1 MTPGESWTLN
11 PTPDA
16 PRRAREWI
24 YQALQLWDVDDPDG
38 VADVLTSELVT
49 NAVRY
54 AGSRELVLRLAWE
67 LGRRNGRLAY
77 RDIARLRLGYRPAN
91 LAGSRFIAE
100 SWSRAGMKMEI
111 ASISQRSL
119 FDYQNLAPEY
129 RAFII
134 ELARRIAASGGKC
147 RCDAGFPPWRW
158 WPALFVAVATLT
170 AAIYV
175 SVRAL
180 IAGAVTASAV
190 IAALG
195 LFFLWQIGSMVVRNR
210 PRTYDPNSPPGDVL
224 P

>member
-1 MTPGESWTLN
+1 MATSASPPLQSDRASDPASGELTYRYRPRMMGGDFVFRLE
-11 PTPDA
+11 PDA
-16 PRRAREWI
+16 
-24 YQALQLWDVDDPDG
+24 
-38 VADVLTSELVT
+38 
-49 NAVRY
+49 
-54 AGSRELVLRLAWE
+54 LAWE
-67 LGRRNGRLAY
+67 LGRRNGRLTY
-77 RDIARLRLGYRPAN
+77 RDIARLRLGYRPTN

-100 SWSRAGMKMEI
+100 IWSREGAKLEI

-119 FDYQNLAPEY
+119 FDYQNLAAEY

-134 ELARRIAASGGKC
+134 ELARRIAASGAAC

-175 SVRAL
+175 SVQAL
-180 IAGAVTASAV
+180 IAGAITAGAV

>member
-1 MTPGESWTLN
+1 MALPPPSAAQSDRAADPASSDLTYRYRPRMVGGDFTFRLE
-11 PTPDA
+11 PDA
-16 PRRAREWI
+16 
-24 YQALQLWDVDDPDG
+24 
-38 VADVLTSELVT
+38 
-49 NAVRY
+49 
-54 AGSRELVLRLAWE
+54 LAWE

-100 SWSRAGMKMEI
+100 IWSREGMKMEI

-119 FDYQNLAPEY
+119 FDYQNLAAEY

>member
-1 MTPGESWTLN
+1 MAIPAP
-11 PTPDA
+11 PTPQSDRASDPASSDLTYRYRPRMVGGDFSFRLEPDA
-16 PRRAREWI
+16 
-24 YQALQLWDVDDPDG
+24 
-38 VADVLTSELVT
+38 
-49 NAVRY
+49 
-54 AGSRELVLRLAWE
+54 LAWE

-100 SWSRAGMKMEI
+100 IWSRAGTKFEI

-119 FDYQNLAPEY
+119 FDYQNLAAEY

-158 WPALFVAVATLT
+158 WPALFVAVATLA

-175 SVRAL
+175 SVQAL
-180 IAGAVTASAV
+180 IAGAVTAGAV

-210 PRTYDPNSPPGDVL
+210 PRSYDPNSPPGDVL

>member
-1 MTPGESWTLN
+1 MALPAPPAPQSDLASDPASSELTYRYRPRMIGGDFAFRLE
-11 PTPDA
+11 PDA
-16 PRRAREWI
+16 
-24 YQALQLWDVDDPDG
+24 
-38 VADVLTSELVT
+38 
-49 NAVRY
+49 
-54 AGSRELVLRLAWE
+54 LAWE

-100 SWSRAGMKMEI
+100 IWSRAGMKMEI

-134 ELARRIAASGGKC
+134 KLARRIAASGGKC

-180 IAGAVTASAV
+180 IAGAVTAGAV

>member
-1 MTPGESWTLN
+1 MALPPPSAAQSHRARDPASSDLTYRYRPRMVGGDFTFHLE
-11 PTPDA
+11 PDA
-16 PRRAREWI
+16 
-24 YQALQLWDVDDPDG
+24 
-38 VADVLTSELVT
+38 
-49 NAVRY
+49 
-54 AGSRELVLRLAWE
+54 LAWE

-100 SWSRAGMKMEI
+100 IWSREGMKMEI

-119 FDYQNLAPEY
+119 FDYQNLAAEY

-180 IAGAVTASAV
+180 IVGAVTASAV

>member
-1 MTPGESWTLN
+1 MALPAPPAPQSDRAWDPASSDLTYRYRPRMVGGDFAFRLE
-11 PTPDA
+11 PDA
-16 PRRAREWI
+16 
-24 YQALQLWDVDDPDG
+24 
-38 VADVLTSELVT
+38 
-49 NAVRY
+49 
-54 AGSRELVLRLAWE
+54 LAWE

-100 SWSRAGMKMEI
+100 IWSRAGAKFEI

-119 FDYQNLAPEY
+119 FDYQNLAAEY

-134 ELARRIAASGGKC
+134 ELAYRIAVSGGKC

-180 IAGAVTASAV
+180 IAGAVTAGAV

>member
-1 MTPGESWTLN
+1 MALPAPPAPQSDRASDPPSSDLTYRYRPRMIGGDFSFRLE
-11 PTPDA
+11 PDA
-16 PRRAREWI
+16 
-24 YQALQLWDVDDPDG
+24 
-38 VADVLTSELVT
+38 
-49 NAVRY
+49 
-54 AGSRELVLRLAWE
+54 LAWE

-100 SWSRAGMKMEI
+100 IWSREGMKMEI

-119 FDYQNLAPEY
+119 FDYQNLAAEY

-134 ELARRIAASGGKC
+134 ELARRIAVSGGKC

-180 IAGAVTASAV
+180 IAGAVTAGAV